1 LCGTSDILLGLSVLD
16 RFLSLLD
23 RPDVTE
29 LSLCTGSLAGVRI
42 GNDVHPITQRPL
54 RVNDILSIVVDSPVE
69 KLLVERSGDVE
80 EVVEYNARRLYVHVR
95 RPHGS
100 IQLTIRMSNEAP
112 SQPIALDLD
121 EPTFGEDPKTAR
133 SSSRLASRLSTA
145 PRMAAVHVSETPPE
159 PLDLPQLLAQAQR
172 EGITDIHLMTGEP
185 IRARQVGRLTPWQ
198 SQLSAE
204 RLDTLLEP
212 LLNESRREALE
223 HKGYADFSAEIPGV
237 GRLRANVCRQ
247 RTGLKACL
255 RLIPAEVPTL
265 SQLQLPA
272 ELSRVQDYHQGLIV
286 ISGPNGHGKTTTL
299 AALVGLYNESRPAH
313 IITVEDPVEFLHSPK
328 RAVVSQREVGVHTR
342 SFQAALKGALR
353 EDPDIIAIGEL
364 RDRETVE
371 MALTAS
377 ETGHIVLATMS
388 TPNGASTIER
398 LIDMFAPEDQAQVR
412 ATLAG
417 ALKLII
423 SQRLVP
429 TLDGKRLVPA
439 AELIT
444 GNVPLWTL
452 IRDNKLYQLPSLLQ
466 RGRAYGMIRVED
478 SLNEWLERGL
488 IDLET
493 ARTYADDP
501 KSIGIA
507 AKAAEPVMNPANA
520 PGVMGMFR
528 KKG

>member
-1 LCGTSDILLGLSVLD
+1 
-16 RFLSLLD
+16 
-23 RPDVTE
+23 
-29 LSLCTGSLAGVRI
+29 
-42 GNDVHPITQRPL
+42 
-54 RVNDILSIVVDSPVE
+54 
-69 KLLVERSGDVE
+69 
-80 EVVEYNARRLYVHVR
+80 
-95 RPHGS
+95 
-100 IQLTIRMSNEAP
+100 
-112 SQPIALDLD
+112 
-121 EPTFGEDPKTAR
+121 
-133 SSSRLASRLSTA
+133 
-145 PRMAAVHVSETPPE
+145 
-159 PLDLPQLLAQAQR
+159 
-172 EGITDIHLMTGEP
+172 
-185 IRARQVGRLTPWQ
+185 VGRLVNWQ
-198 SQLSAE
+198 DRISAE
-204 RLDTLLEP
+204 RLNELLEP
-212 LLNESRREALE
+212 LLNDARRAAIAER
-223 HKGYADFSAEIPGV
+223 GYTDFSAQLPDT

-247 RTGLKACL
+247 RTGLKACI
-255 RLIPAEVPTL
+255 RLIPDEIPTL
-265 SQLQLPA
+265 AKLELPS

-313 IITVEDPVEFLHSPK
+313 IITVEDPVEFIHPRK
-328 RAVVSQREVGVHTR
+328 RAVVSQREVGVDTR
-342 SFQAALKGALR
+342 SFQSALKGALR

-452 IRDNKLYQLPSLLQ
+452 IRDNKLFQLPSLLQ

-478 SLNEWLERGL
+478 SLNEWLERGV

-493 ARTYADDP
+493 ARAHADDP
-501 KSIGIA
+501 KSIGA
-507 AKAAEPVMNPANA
+507 TTRNAEPALNPANA
-520 PGVMGMFR
+520 PGMMGMFR